1 MKKILFLVLIATLFL
16 SCEQAEQRY
25 FGESAETAT
34 LEAGIAAY
42 ESGDW
47 EQWRSHFADT
57 AKIYVNST
65 EAMSLDDR
73 VNQLTEMT
81 TAWADYGFNKD
92 DDHIEMVVD
101 KLDETWVYYW
111 ATHSGSLKANNKKL
125 EIPVHLAVRFEG
137 GKIVAEHVYFDATE
151 LNAEMAALAAAAEA
165 AESAEDDSGDSPE

>member
-1 MKKILFLVLIATLFL
+1 MGLIATLFV

-47 EQWRSHFADT
+47 DQWRSHFADT

-73 VNQLTEMT
+73 VNQLSGM
-81 TAWADYGFNKD
+81 ASALADYGFDKD
-92 DDHIEMVVD
+92 DDHIEMVLD
-101 KLDETWVYYW
+101 KQDETWVYYW
-111 ATHSGSLKANNKKL
+111 ATHKGTFKANNKSL
-125 EIPVHLAVRFEG
+125 EIPVHLAVQFAD
-137 GKIVAEHVYFDATE
+137 GKIVAEHVYYDATE
-151 LNAEMAALAAAAEA
+151 MNAEMAALAAAAEA